1 MKQIEQIAE
10 ATNFKAI
17 NLGKFSN
24 LNEYELALGPK
35 IKIPGKVFGGT
46 AIGATGCEFSM
57 QMFQPGAETGFLHS
71 HKKHEEL
78 YFFLAGNGEFQ
89 VDGQI
94 FPVKEGSIVKVSPDG
109 KRSVRNNGI
118 VPLVMLCIQYRSDS
132 FSEEDSTDGIILNE
146 SVEW

>member
-1 MKQIEQIAE
+1 MKHIEPIAE

-17 NLGKFSN
+17 NVGKLSD

-35 IKIPGKVFGGT
+35 IKIPGKVFGGA

-94 FPVKEGSIVKVSPDG
+94 FPVKEGSIVKVSPNG

>member
-24 LNEYELALGPK
+24 LNEYELALGTE
-35 IKIPGKVFGGT
+35 IRIHGKVFGGT

-94 FPVKEGSIVKVSPDG
+94 FPVKEGSIVKVSPNG

-132 FSEEDSTDGIILNE
+132 FSEDDSTDGIILNE

>member
-17 NLGKFSN
+17 NVGKLSD

-35 IKIPGKVFGGT
+35 IKIPGKVFGGA

-94 FPVKEGSIVKVSPDG
+94 FPVKEGSIVKVSPNG

>member
-1 MKQIEQIAE
+1 MEQIEQIAE

-17 NLGKFSN
+17 NLGELSN
-24 LNEYELALGPK
+24 LNEYELSLGSE
-35 IKIPGKVFGGT
+35 IKIHGKVFGGE

-57 QMFQPGAETGFLHS
+57 QAFQPGTETGFLHS
-71 HKKHEEL
+71 HKNHEEL

-109 KRSVRNNGI
+109 KRSVRNNGT
-118 VPLVMLCIQYRSDS
+118 VPLVMICIQYRSNS
-132 FSEEDSTDGIILNE
+132 FSEEDATDGIIL
-146 SVEW
+146 SGPVEW